1 MTPHRILIIDDHPL
15 MRGAYAHQLERM
27 LPGVR
32 IEQAGRLDEALALLD
47 RIGPCPLIILDL
59 GLPDAVGTQGLAAL
73 RARTPNQRV
82 LVASAQSDRE
92 LIDRCLRLGAQ
103 GFLPKTGTGSHLE
116 QAVQRIL
123 SDRIYLPPD
132 FQDLAS
138 ALAPLPAHAPQAPH
152 APASLRALRE
162 LGLTQRQAD
171 VLRLVVRGLPNK
183 TIGRHLALAEGTVK
197 VHVSAVLK
205 ALGARNRTQAV
216 LAVNRLGVF
225 AGD

>member
-15 MRGAYAHQLERM
+15 MRGAYAHRLEHL
-27 LPGVR
+27 LPGAR

-59 GLPDAVGTQGLAAL
+59 GLPDAVGTQGLQSL

-92 LIDRCLRLGAQ
+92 LIDRCLRLGAM
-103 GFLPKTGTGSHLE
+103 GFLPKTASGTHLE

-132 FQDLAS
+132 FQDLQPSVSTAI
-138 ALAPLPAHAPQAPH
+138 PQAPH

-183 TIGRHLALAEGTVK
+183 SIGRHLALAEGTVK

-205 ALGARNRTQAV
+205 ALGASNRTQAV

-225 AGD
+225 SGD

>member
-15 MRGAYAHQLERM
+15 MRGAYAHRLEHL

-59 GLPDAVGTQGLAAL
+59 GLPDAVGTQGLQAL

-92 LIDRCLRLGAQ
+92 LIDRCLRLGAM
-103 GFLPKTGTGSHLE
+103 GFLPKTATGTHLE

-123 SDRIYLPPD
+123 SERIYLPPD
-132 FQDLAS
+132 FQDLQPSIS
-138 ALAPLPAHAPQAPH
+138 AALPQAPH

-183 TIGRHLALAEGTVK
+183 SIGRHLALAEGTVK

-205 ALGARNRTQAV
+205 ALGASNRTQAV

-225 AGD
+225 SGD